1 MRIAVTGREGQI
13 AASLLEAAQGRSD
26 MEVVAVGRPQLD
38 LARPDTVFKAL
49 EASRPDIIVS
59 AAAYTAVDQAED
71 EPDLAFAVN
80 AEGAGTV
87 AEAAAR
93 LGVPVIHLSTD
104 YVFDGTKDGA
114 YVETDAPAPLGVYGA
129 SKLAG
134 EVAVAAANPRHLI
147 LRTAWVYS
155 PFGRN
160 FVKTML
166 RLAGDRDE
174 IAVVADQW
182 GTPTSAL
189 DIADAIL
196 HVAAVLHGD
205 KDFVSFGIYHLA
217 GTGETTWSGFAR
229 HILEISKALG
239 GPHAG
244 VREIATRDYPTKA
257 RRPANSRLS
266 TAKFAVAFGW
276 TAPKWRASAEIVVAH
291 LVGNSRNLGRRSRD
305 SATDRL
311 SGLPRS
317 GSAPIKDSL
326 QR

>member
-1 MRIAVTGREGQI
+1 MRLVVTGRDGQV
-13 AASLLEAAQGRSD
+13 ATSLLEAGQGRD
-26 MEVVAVGRPQLD
+26 DVEVVAVGRPALD
-38 LARPDTVFKAL
+38 LAQPDTVFDAI
-49 EASRPDIIVS
+49 AAARPDVVAS

-80 AEGAGTV
+80 AVGAGKV

-114 YVETDAPAPLGVYGA
+114 YVETDATAPLGVYGA

-134 EVAVAAANPRHLI
+134 EQAVAALNPRHLV

-182 GTPTSAL
+182 GNPTSAF

-196 HVAAVLHGD
+196 HAAAVLRDDEAFDGY
-205 KDFVSFGIYHLA
+205 GIYHLA
-217 GTGETTWSGFAR
+217 GTGETNWSGFAR
-229 HILEISKALG
+229 HILDTSARYG
-239 GPHAG
+239 GPTAR
-244 VREIATRDYPTKA
+244 VRDIATSDYPTKA
-257 RRPANSRLS
+257 KRPANSRLS
-266 TAKFAVAFGW
+266 TARFAAVFEWAV
-276 TAPKWRASAEIVVAH
+276 PEWRQSAETVVH
-291 LVGNSRNLGRRSRD
+291 RLRVGDTRQAL
-305 SATDRL
+305 T
-311 SGLPRS
+311 
-317 GSAPIKDSL
+317 
-326 QR
+326 